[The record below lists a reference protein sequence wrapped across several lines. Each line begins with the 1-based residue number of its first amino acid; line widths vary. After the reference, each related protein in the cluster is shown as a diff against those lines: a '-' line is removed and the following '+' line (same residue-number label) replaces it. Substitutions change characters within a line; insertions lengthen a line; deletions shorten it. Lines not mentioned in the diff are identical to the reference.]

1 MLKYQHACLWCTLKK
16 AKITSSFKRT
26 LLMVQLANHYN
37 IILSNETLLLLYP
50 LSDFKD
56 YGFLN
61 ACKYTPANY
70 KYLSLILTLA

>member
-1 MLKYQHACLWCTLKK
+1 
-16 AKITSSFKRT
+16 
-26 LLMVQLANHYN
+26 MVQLANHYN
-37 IILSNETLLLLYP
+37 MILSNETLLLLYP

-70 KYLSLILTLA
+70 KFLSLILTLA